1 MRVRRRR
8 LLAGVPGALALA
20 GCTGGPGDPI
30 TCLAVNRD
38 DADHRVTMWVARDDR
53 LVVANAVT
61 VGAGDVAT
69 VGETP
74 WRRGRYR
81 VTVRVDGEARV
92 ARQFRATE
100 PFNQLDAV
108 VAADGSVTL
117 NRGLAA

>member
-1 MRVRRRR
+1 MT
-8 LLAGVPGALALA
+8 GTLALA

-53 LVVANAVT
+53 LVVANTVT
-61 VGAGDVAT
+61 VGAADVAE
-69 VGETP
+69 VGEMP

-81 VTVRVDGEARV
+81 VTVRVDGEPRLARE
-92 ARQFRATE
+92 FRATD

-108 VAADGSVTL
+108 VTTDRSVAL

>member
-1 MRVRRRR
+1 MT
-8 LLAGVPGALALA
+8 GAFALA

-38 DADHRVTMWVARDDR
+38 DTDHRVTMWVARDDR
-53 LVVANAVT
+53 LVVANTVT
-61 VGAGDVAT
+61 VGAGGVAE

-81 VTVRVDGEARV
+81 VTVRLDGEARL
-92 ARQFRATE
+92 AREFRATE
-100 PFNQLDAV
+100 PFNQLDAI
-108 VAADGSVTL
+108 VAADGSVAL